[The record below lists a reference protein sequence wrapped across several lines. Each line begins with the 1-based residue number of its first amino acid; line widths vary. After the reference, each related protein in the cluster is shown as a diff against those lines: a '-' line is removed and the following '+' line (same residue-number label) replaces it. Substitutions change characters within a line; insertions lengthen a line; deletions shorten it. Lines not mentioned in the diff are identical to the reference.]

1 MKQRDYSGL
10 VEISL
15 QETVI
20 VRGGVAVAFL
30 DNFWEYVQKAI
41 SFIKEYKQEIV
52 NGLRKGWKNL

>member
-15 QETVI
+15 QETVV

-41 SFIKEYKQEIV
+41 SFIKEYRHEIV